1 MTRMLCPIS
10 PDHTTT
16 DDTDLTC
23 NQILLFTRS
32 GHWLK
37 IPLPGIEPGA
47 QTWKACMLP
56 TTPQWTSRHCSSILT
71 THLKCQQDRCKEK
84 RSDQPDSNQWPKEF
98 YSRLQSSAL
107 PTELWSV
114 SCLTMRMLLTRL
126 DFPNRREEMR
136 WDDLTRLDMMSV
148 LKIHFRH
155 WCQTVP
161 DAKRFATWH
170 MSHVFWCLTTPTS
183 LSQLPL
189 T

>member
-16 DDTDLTC
+16 DDTDLTA
-23 NQILLFTRS
+23 NLILLFTRS

-126 DFPNRREEMR
+126 DFPNRREEKRREEKR
-136 WDDLTRLDMMSV
+136 WLD
-148 LKIHFRH
+148 K
-155 WCQTVP
+155 
-161 DAKRFATWH
+161 TWH
-170 MSHVFWCLTTPTS
+170 DECS
-183 LSQLPL
+183 
-189 T
+189 